1 MQGVPTDLYPS
12 RVGATEDSLRER
24 IDPVIHGDAAFSSP
38 HTLTARQLESF
49 DRDGY
54 LVLPGLM
61 ADRVELLRAEMARLS
76 KEPELRGRP
85 EVITEPDSDALRSIF
100 AVHDVSSAFAA
111 TAWDPRIVAP
121 ARQILGD
128 DVYIHQ
134 SRINVKPALL
144 GRSFSWHSDFETWH
158 VEDGIPR
165 PRILTGWVFIDEN
178 FSYNGSLL
186 VLRGSHRHYV
196 SVAGTTPENNYRE
209 SLKTQRAGSP
219 GQGALCKLA
228 ELAGNRIDTIVG
240 PPGTVVFHEG
250 NLMHCSPDNPSP
262 WSRTNLFF
270 VYNSVQNRP
279 VAPFS
284 GQAPRPRFLAAAPP
298 DVEPPTT

>member
-1 MQGVPTDLYPS
+1 MPGDSRDFYPS
-12 RVGATEDSLRER
+12 RVGAAEDSLRER
-24 IDPVIHGDAAFSSP
+24 LDPVIHGSGAFTAP
-38 HTLTARQLESF
+38 HALTAEQLSAF
-49 DRDGY
+49 DRDGF

-61 ADRVELLRAEMARLS
+61 ADRVEPLRTELDRLS
-76 KEPELRGRP
+76 SVPELRGRP
-85 EVITEPDSDALRSIF
+85 EVITEPDSDAIRSIF
-100 AVHDVSSAFAA
+100 GVHDVSTAFAA
-111 TAWDPRIVAP
+111 TARDPRLQTP

-128 DVYIHQ
+128 EVYIHQ
-134 SRINVKPALL
+134 SRINAKPALL

-165 PRILTGWVFIDEN
+165 PRILTGWLFLDEN
-178 FSYNGSLL
+178 LTYNGSLL
-186 VLRGSHRHYV
+186 VIPGSHRHYV

-219 GQGALCKLA
+219 GLATLRKLA
-228 ELAGNRIDTIVG
+228 EISGKRFASVIG

-284 GQAPRPRFLAAAPP
+284 GQQPRPRFLAAPAPP
-298 DVEPPTT
+298 DGRETP